1 MSMFSRRLFR
11 RFIYERLADK
21 RTHTRKDG
29 HTLCEDSSKKKH
41 LVLRCQAV
49 TPKQQTARLDGFVPP
64 ERPKIPSVVIHCVL
78 EVEKRGLSQ
87 PGAYESGVRRVVD
100 LPQELLEVLS

>member
-1 MSMFSRRLFR
+1 M
-11 RFIYERLADK
+11 
-21 RTHTRKDG
+21 
-29 HTLCEDSSKKKH
+29 
-41 LVLRCQAV
+41 

-100 LPQELLEVLS
+100 LLQKFLEVLSQIVLLSANRCLPDSWF